1 MMICSWGQRQR
12 YIQCISH
19 FHHHKHCNALR
30 FFHKFWMPST
40 HFKPNG
46 HFLHDKPPKH
56 PPSVLGFSDHKSI
69 PNGQIQS
76 PNLQC
81 PEGNEDN
88 EYAAFDAETIFKII
102 STHSPSE
109 PSMVPSLMQS
119 GVAFT
124 NDVVERVLKRSRYSH
139 GNGLRALQF
148 FFWVGRQRGY
158 SHTSEA
164 YNQMLF
170 ILARMRKFDRVWELL
185 WEMHRNDVNLI
196 THKTIQIVL
205 ARVAK
210 VCSLTETI
218 EAFEKFKNYIG
229 VLDIEAF
236 NALLRALCQER
247 NMEDARTV
255 YHQLKSRFK
264 PNTQTFNILLS
275 GWKTIEEARSFYDEM
290 IQLGCRPDI
299 VTYNTL
305 LDALCKGMDMREAFK
320 IVDEMRENEC
330 YPDVKTYTVL
340 IGGLG
345 LIGQHDRACKLLK
358 EMTEYGCYPDAAVYN
373 AIIKNFCM
381 ARKLSEGYRFLDE
394 MVKAGIDP
402 NPNTY
407 NNFIRYYYRSSNCEE
422 AWNVHQR
429 MIRSGCLPH
438 TQMCMLLMKL
448 FCQRDQLDLA
458 LQLWDDMVQKG
469 YGSYSLVL
477 DILMDALCDN
487 GKLDEAEKCFLETI
501 EKGQKPSSF
510 SYKRLRVLLE
520 LAKKHDIIQA
530 LSEKMRSIEYL

>member
-12 YIQCISH
+12 YINFISH
-19 FHHHKHCNALR
+19 FHHHKHCNALL
-30 FFHKFWMPST
+30 FFHKFWMPSN

-56 PPSVLGFSDHKSI
+56 PPSLLGFSDHKSI
-69 PNGQIQS
+69 PNGQIQN

-81 PEGNEDN
+81 PEGNE
-88 EYAAFDAETIFKII
+88 EHEHAALDAETIFKII

-109 PSMVPSLMQS
+109 PSMVPSLVQS
-119 GVAFT
+119 GVTFT

-205 ARVAK
+205 ARIAK
-210 VCSLTETI
+210 ICSLTETI

-229 VLDIEAF
+229 VLDIEVF

-345 LIGQHDRACKLLK
+345 LTGQHDRACKLLK

-429 MIRSGCLPH
+429 MIRTGCLPH

-501 EKGQKPSSF
+501 EKGHKPSSF